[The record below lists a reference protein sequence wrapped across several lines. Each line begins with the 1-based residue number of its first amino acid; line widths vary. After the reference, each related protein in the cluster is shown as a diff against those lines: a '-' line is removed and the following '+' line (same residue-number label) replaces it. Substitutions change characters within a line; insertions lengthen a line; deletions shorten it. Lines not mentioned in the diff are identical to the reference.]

1 MFERFSVRKPF
12 TVIVAVILVLVLGV
26 VSFTKMQ
33 TDLLPNMNLPYVLV
47 MTTYGGASP
56 EEVETS
62 VTRPVEQALA
72 SVSGLETMTSQ
83 SNENV
88 SMVALEF
95 DDDTNMDAATL
106 DIRENLDLIESSFP
120 DGVGN
125 ATILK
130 LSMDMMPVLITAIDS
145 DQMDSAELSE
155 YVNNTLIPGVESV
168 NGVAT
173 VSSSGLM
180 ENNINVVINS
190 KKIARLNK
198 RIQNAINAST

>member
-1 MFERFSVRKPF
+1 
-12 TVIVAVILVLVLGV
+12 
-26 VSFTKMQ
+26 
-33 TDLLPNMNLPYVLV
+33 
-47 MTTYGGASP
+47 
-56 EEVETS
+56 
-62 VTRPVEQALA
+62 
-72 SVSGLETMTSQ
+72 LETMTSQ

-130 LSMDMMPVLITAIDS
+130 LSMDMMPVLVTAIDS

-198 RIQNAINAST
+198 RIQNAINGEFDEASEQLDEAEDRVNEAQSRLETEKTSANRQIAKAKKALNDAQLSVIEREIQVTSAKVTLE